1 MIKEKKYDAVHYH
14 QYLQLD
20 HIVNAQQSRSKAV
33 GAEAHDEML
42 FIITHQAYELWFK
55 QIIHELESVIDMF
68 NQDIVDEKNI
78 GIAVSRLQRS
88 NEILKLLVNQIAILE
103 TMTPLD
109 FLEFRNYLI
118 PASGFQSFQFRK
130 IETLLGLQHAARH
143 TYNGKSY
150 TEPFNEEQ
158 IAELQAIEKENS
170 LIMLLEDWLER
181 IPFIETSAF
190 NFIEKYELAVEAM
203 IRKEKEAITAATYIS
218 PEQKRIHLQMLD
230 GISEYFE
237 SVFNEEAHNE
247 SIEKGKLKLSYR
259 AIISALFINLYRD
272 QPILQLPFKLLSTLI
287 EIDESLSNWRYRH
300 AQMVRRMI
308 GQKIGT
314 GGSSGYDYL
323 KKTSEKHHIFLDL
336 QKITTLLIPRSELF
350 ELPEALIREL
360 GFYFSATKK

>member
-1 MIKEKKYDAVHYH
+1 MEEKKYSSVHYH
-14 QYLQLD
+14 EYLQLNK
-20 HIVNAQQSRSKAV
+20 IVNAQNPRSKAL
-33 GAEAHDEML
+33 GKEAHDETL

-55 QIIHELESVIDMF
+55 QIIHELQSVISMF
-68 NQDIVDEKNI
+68 NRNIVDEKNI
-78 GIAVSRLQRS
+78 GIAVSRLQRINS
-88 NEILKLLVNQIAILE
+88 ILGLLVDQIAILE
-103 TMTPLD
+103 TMTPLN

-130 IETLLGLQHAARH
+130 VETLLGLQTPERH

-150 TEPFNEEQ
+150 TEPFQTAQIEE
-158 IAELQAIEKENS
+158 LHAIEKGNS
-170 LIMLLEDWLER
+170 LLNLIEDWLER
-181 IPFIETSAF
+181 IPFIETTAY

-203 IRKEKEAITAATYIS
+203 IRKEKEAIDAADYIT
-218 PEQKRIHLQMLD
+218 PQQKNIHTKMLD

-237 SVFNEEAHNE
+237 AVFNEETHNKSVKE
-247 SIEKGKLKLSYR
+247 GKLKLSYR
-259 AIISALFINLYRD
+259 AIVAALFINLYRD
-272 QPILQLPFKLLSTLI
+272 QPILQLPYQLLSILI

-336 QKITTLLIPRSELF
+336 QKITTLLIPRSDVF
-350 ELPEALIREL
+350 ELPETLIKEL
-360 GFYFSATKK
+360 GFHFSTLN